1 MTFEICLVLGIIG
14 VAIILFIWE
23 KFSIDTVSILV
34 MLAFVVSGVLEPEE
48 GFAGFTN
55 PATITVGAL
64 FVLSAAVFRSGAL
77 NSVGGILTQLGKSSY
92 TLFLLS
98 LMLFAGILSAFINDT
113 AVVALLM
120 PIVLKVSRDT
130 KISPSKMLMP
140 LSFGAL
146 MGGVCTLLGTST
158 NILVSGIAKQHGE
171 APFGIFEL
179 TRGGIWFLVVGVLYM
194 VVLGQFLLPKRK
206 QETDLTDAFDLGN
219 YLTEVTLLDNSP
231 SVGKPIS
238 ESPIGKDD
246 NMQIVQVRRDGN
258 SIVPTASFV
267 LQAGDEL
274 SILCNIERLAALQDR
289 RGIKIK
295 ADKKIH
301 EKDLETNNNKL
312 FEVMIPHTSL
322 FIDRS
327 LSELK
332 FKNKYNATVLAIRSR
347 VGTQYDKLNKVK
359 LQQGDVLL
367 VKAGSE
373 QMLMFKETEDFL
385 LLSEYQPEKFNF
397 SRMLPT
403 LLIAFGVIAAAAF
416 GLAPITV
423 CALVGVVVLIM
434 IRSLTP
440 EQAYQAI
447 EWKVVFMLA
456 GVLSMGAALQ
466 KTGADKLLATFIV
479 DYLGT
484 FGPHVVLSSFFL
496 ATFLLTNIMSN
507 NATAALLAPIAIVTA
522 HAMDVDARPFLMAVT
537 FAASLSFMT
546 PMGYQT
552 NAMIYGPG
560 NYKFRDYL
568 IVGTPLNI
576 ILWILA
582 SLILPWMYPF

>member
-1 MTFEICLVLGIIG
+1 MNSEIGLVLGIIG

-23 KFSIDTVSILV
+23 KFTIDTVAILV
-34 MLAFVVSGVLEPEE
+34 MLAFVVLGILSPEE

-55 PATITVGAL
+55 PATITVAAL

-77 NSVGGILTQLGKSSY
+77 NSVGGLLTKVGKKSY
-92 TLFLLS
+92 TLFLLA
-98 LMLFAGILSAFINDT
+98 LMLFSGLLSAFINDT

-120 PIVLKVSRDT
+120 PIVLQVSRDT
-130 KISPSKMLMP
+130 KISASKMLMP

-146 MGGVCTLLGTST
+146 LGGVCTLLGTST
-158 NILVSGIAKQHGE
+158 NILVSGIAKQQGE

-179 TRGGIWFLVVGVLYM
+179 TKGGIWFLIAGVLYM
-194 VVLGQFLLPKRK
+194 LFVGQFLLPKRK
-206 QETDLTDAFDLGN
+206 QENDLTDAFDLGN
-219 YLTEVTLLDNSP
+219 YLTEVTLLSNSP
-231 SVGKPIS
+231 SVGKAFA
-238 ESPIGKDD
+238 ESPIGKDE
-246 NMQIVQVRRDGN
+246 NFQVVQLRRDGN
-258 SIVPTASFV
+258 SIVPPANYV
-267 LQAGDEL
+267 LMAGDQL
-274 SILCNIERLAALQDR
+274 SILCNIDKLVALQDR
-289 RGIKIK
+289 RGIKIVS
-295 ADKKIH
+295 DKKIH

-312 FEVMIPHTSL
+312 FEVMIPHTSI
-322 FIDRS
+322 FIDHS
-327 LSELK
+327 LSDLR
-332 FKNKYNATVLAIRSR
+332 FKDKYNAAVLAIRSR
-347 VGTQYDKLNKVK
+347 IGTQYEKLNKVM
-359 LQQGDVLL
+359 LQTGDVLL
-367 VKAGSE
+367 VKASSE

-385 LLSEYQPEKFNF
+385 LLSEYQAEKFNL

-416 GLAPITV
+416 GVAPITV
-423 CALVGVVVLIM
+423 CALVGVLVLIM
-434 IRSLTP
+434 IRSITP

-479 DYLGT
+479 TYLGGL
-484 FGPHVVLSSFFL
+484 GPHLVLSAFFL

-522 HAMDVDARPFLMAVT
+522 HALDVDARPFLMAVT

-560 NYKFRDYL
+560 NYKFNDYL
-568 IVGTPLNI
+568 RVGTPLNI
-576 ILWILA
+576 LLWILA
-582 SLILPWMYPF
+582 SFILPWMYPF